1 MKKQSAISLQPS
13 ATAGNAIS
21 EGHGFSRAVKAIFN
35 NCHPERTSVREG
47 SALSS
52 HARKTWAV
60 IGLLTMLLLTMAP
73 TDAQHARF
81 NDLGHK
87 MMCTCGCNQ
96 VLLEC
101 NHVGCTASDKMRG
114 ELQESLDKG
123 LKDQD
128 VLDTFVQKY
137 GATVLNAP
145 TTHGFNLVAWIMP
158 FATLLLATWFTVVF
172 IRKWK
177 GRPEEPAGV
186 AVAAAE
192 LRGADIEALRR
203 QAREETEV

>member
-1 MKKQSAISLQPS
+1 MKKLSAISLQQS
-13 ATAGNAIS
+13 AERLTFS
-21 EGHGFSRAVKAIFN
+21 EGRGFSRAVKAIFK

-47 SALSS
+47 SALSVR
-52 HARKTWAV
+52 AKKAWV
-60 IGLLTMLLLTMAP
+60 LVGMLTVLLLTTAA
-73 TDAQHARF
+73 TDANHARF
-81 NDLGHK
+81 NDLGHR

-101 NHVGCTASDKMRG
+101 NHVGCTASDKMRD
-114 ELQESLDKG
+114 ELQQALNSRVN
-123 LKDQD
+123 DQQ
-128 VLDTFVQKY
+128 VLDQFVGKY

-145 TTHGFNLVAWIMP
+145 TTHGFNLVAWVMP
-158 FATLLLATWFTVVF
+158 FAALLLATWFTVVF

-177 GRPEEPAGV
+177 ERPEESAGV

-192 LRGADIEALRR
+192 LRGADIDALRK